1 MALHHEADRPSG
13 GTGPHLACGKVDR
26 RTSSSSKEIR
36 IMSLPAGVT
45 PRQSSRQQREA
56 EVPFRIARVLRLI
69 AALGLTAEESA
80 RVTRG
85 AKANEHSEIFGP
97 CCCGSEHLTEREVS
111 VLCLIAAGHS
121 NAEIAK
127 SLHISG
133 HTVDRHVTE
142 MLRRSD
148 VPNRA
153 ALVARA
159 YSLGVLRT
167 ADWPPRQ
174 SGRRCLRQLPQ
185 DRAGRTQRPAD

>member
-1 MALHHEADRPSG
+1 
-13 GTGPHLACGKVDR
+13 
-26 RTSSSSKEIR
+26 
-36 IMSLPAGVT
+36 MSFPAGVA
-45 PRQSSRQQREA
+45 PRQPPHRQRETT
-56 EVPFRIARVLRLI
+56 VPFRIARVLTLI

-80 RVTRG
+80 RGTRG
-85 AKANEHSEIFGP
+85 VDGNGLSGIFGP
-97 CCCGSEHLTEREVS
+97 CCCGSEHLTEREIS

-159 YSLGVLRT
+159 YSLGILRT

-185 DRAGRTQRPAD
+185 DRAGQTQRPAGQPKSR